1 MRSRVWAF
9 KSGGFQCSSDACLLA
24 FAGFLVKFS
33 WMKEVWKC
41 MGELREGMRR
51 RDKCSFGYSPRGGTC
66 AEKQYV
72 VELRLTMC
80 LWPFDPFPLEKGAY
94 CRT

>member
-33 WMKEVWKC
+33 WMKEVWK
-41 MGELREGMRR
+41 MH
-51 RDKCSFGYSPRGGTC
+51 GGTKGRDE
-66 AEKQYV
+66 AERQV
-72 VELRLTMC
+72 
-80 LWPFDPFPLEKGAY
+80 
-94 CRT
+94 